1 MHALTPPSTFI
12 VPPGSLPHLRGL
24 WLAGV
29 ALLLCACA
37 ATPGGT
43 SATGNV
49 GATSSTSTTSNTT
62 GWVGVS
68 TVPAADAATGSL
80 AGTPRADT
88 TLPDVKTRNAL
99 FKSSSFAE
107 LPGWGQDDLDT
118 AWDAFQASCLALAKR
133 DAWKPLCARAARL
146 NRNPAELRRFFEQE
160 FALFRILNAD
170 ASRDGDVTGYYEPL
184 INGSL
189 RVEGAF
195 TVPVYATPNDLYTL
209 DWKTIAPAQR
219 RSTVFVVKAGQSLSV
234 VPSRVAGSYALDTT
248 RFELDTRDRN
258 WRVQLVGERALPY
271 RTRAEI
277 EAGGRLDAP
286 VVAWVDDALAL
297 YAMQVQGSGR
307 IRLRDGTVLR
317 VQYAEQNG
325 HPFMPVR
332 LVSSAPERVRTRGIG
347 GGAEEPETFELA
359 EPAPAAAALDA
370 DSAVD
375 GVTTRG
381 LKQPAAKPAAADSSS
396 SNAVVDQLLQGAQR
410 KPAAKVPSKAAAASA
425 ATAAAASATTAAA
438 ASAAAPIK
446 PTVPGSPRR
455 AALGSDPSYV
465 FFRVAADQSPA
476 RGPVG
481 ALGVP
486 LTAGRSIAVDP
497 RVTPLGYPVYMS
509 APTPAGSAL
518 PLQRLVVAQDTGG
531 AIRGAIRADFFW
543 GSGQDAG
550 RQAMRTRQRGQMW
563 LMLPHAEATKLRSS
577 GLITR
582 GVGGA
587 ARVDSE
593 CVVAD
598 DTFCSEPD

>member
-1 MHALTPPSTFI
+1 MTFSALPRLRRA
-12 VPPGSLPHLRGL
+12 VAGALHGLLLASLPF
-24 WLAGV
+24 V
-29 ALLLCACA
+29 LCACA
-37 ATPGGT
+37 STPAG
-43 SATGNV
+43 S
-49 GATSSTSTTSNTT
+49 GAAA
-62 GWVGVS
+62 
-68 TVPAADAATGSL
+68 VPAATVAPGPGVAPATTSAAPARTLDAPTDL
-80 AGTPRADT
+80 APSARADAGLGT
-88 TLPDVKTRNAL
+88 DVKTRHAL
-99 FKSSSFAE
+99 FKASSFSE

-118 AWDAFQASCLALAKR
+118 AWDAFQTSCLALAKR

-146 NRNPAELRRFFEQE
+146 NRNPVELRRFFEQE
-160 FALFRILNAD
+160 FALFRILNVD

-189 RVEGAF
+189 RPEGAF

-209 DWKTIAPAQR
+209 DWKAIPAAQR
-219 RSTVFVVKAGQSLSV
+219 RATVYVVKAGQNLQV
-234 VPSRVAGSYALDTT
+234 VPSRVPGSYALDTT

-258 WRVQLVGERALPY
+258 WRVQLVGDRALPY

-277 EAGGRLDAP
+277 ESSGQIDAP

-325 HPFMPVR
+325 HPFKPVR
-332 LVSSAPERVRTRGIG
+332 LVAKGPERVRTRSIG
-347 GGAEEPETFELA
+347 SGPEEAESFELA
-359 EPAPAAAALDA
+359 DAAPAAAEPQADA
-370 DSAVD
+370 PLE

-381 LKQPAAKPAAADSSS
+381 IRPAAGAPASKPAA
-396 SNAVVDQLLQGAQR
+396 NASASDALVDQLLGGAQR
-410 KPAAKVPSKAAAASA
+410 KHAPRP
-425 ATAAAASATTAAA
+425 ATTAT
-438 ASAAAPIK
+438 APARSS
-446 PTVPGSPRR
+446 VPGAPRS

-465 FFRVAADQSPA
+465 FFRVAPDQSPA

-497 RVTPLGYPVYMS
+497 RVTPLGYPVYMA
-509 APTPAGSAL
+509 APTPAGSSL

-543 GSGQDAG
+543 GSGNDAG

-563 LMLPHAEATKLRSS
+563 LMLPLAEAGKLRSS
-577 GLITR
+577 GLLTR
-582 GVGGA
+582 SIAGA
-587 ARVDSE
+587 ARVDAE
-593 CVVAD
+593 CVIAD
-598 DTFCSEPD
+598 DTFCSEPE

>member
-1 MHALTPPSTFI
+1 MTFAAA
-12 VPPGSLPHLRGL
+12 PRTHRAMGGSPFNWREVS
-24 WLAGV
+24 LASLV
-29 ALLLCACA
+29 ALLCACA
-37 ATPGGT
+37 STPSGTGAAAAAPAAGKGAT
-43 SATGNV
+43 AV
-49 GATSSTSTTSNTT
+49 GATTAPTPARTLDAPTDLAQS
-62 GWVGVS
+62 
-68 TVPAADAATGSL
+68 PRAAAAADT
-80 AGTPRADT
+80 
-88 TLPDVKTRNAL
+88 DVKTRNAL
-99 FKSSSFAE
+99 FKASSFAE
-107 LPGWGQDDLDT
+107 LPGWAQDDLDT
-118 AWDAFQASCLALAKR
+118 AWDAFQTSCLALAKR

-146 NRNPAELRRFFEQE
+146 NRNPADLRRFFEQE
-160 FALFRILNAD
+160 FALFRILNVD

-189 RVEGAF
+189 RPEGAF

-209 DWKTIAPAQR
+209 DWKMIPPAQR
-219 RSTVFVVKAGQSLSV
+219 RATVFVVKVGQSLSV
-234 VPSRVAGSYALDTT
+234 VPGRSPGSYSLDST
-248 RFELDTRDRN
+248 RFDLDTRDRN

-277 EAGGRLDAP
+277 EASGRLDAS

-325 HPFMPVR
+325 HPFRPVR
-332 LVSSAPERVRTRGIG
+332 LVAKGPERVRTRGLG
-347 GGAEEPETFELA
+347 SGPEEAESFELA
-359 EPAPAAAALDA
+359 DAAPGTAAPEADTALE
-370 DSAVD
+370 

-381 LKQPAAKPAAADSSS
+381 IKAPAAKPAA
-396 SNAVVDQLLQGAQR
+396 NASASDALVDQLLGGAQR
-410 KPAAKVPSKAAAASA
+410 RPAPRA
-425 ATAAAASATTAAA
+425 ATATAPASPTTPPVRL
-438 ASAAAPIK
+438 SIPGAP
-446 PTVPGSPRR
+446 RN

-465 FFRVAADQSPA
+465 FFRIAPDQSPT

-497 RVTPLGYPVYMS
+497 RVTPLGYPVYMA
-509 APTPAGSAL
+509 APTPAGSSL

-543 GSGQDAG
+543 GSGSDAG

-563 LMLPHAEATKLRSS
+563 LMLPHVEAAKLRSS
-577 GLITR
+577 GLLTR
-582 GVGGA
+582 GIGGA

-598 DTFCSEPD
+598 DTFCSEPE

>member
-1 MHALTPPSTFI
+1 MTFPAPPRLCRSA
-12 VPPGSLPHLRGL
+12 
-24 WLAGV
+24 AG
-29 ALLLCACA
+29 ALLASLSFVLCACA
-37 ATPGGT
+37 SAPAGTGSPAASAVATQGVTPAT
-43 SATGNV
+43 ASA
-49 GATSSTSTTSNTT
+49 A
-62 GWVGVS
+62 
-68 TVPAADAATGSL
+68 PARTLDSPTDLAALARADAA
-80 AGTPRADT
+80 ADT
-88 TLPDVKTRNAL
+88 DVKTRNAL
-99 FKSSSFAE
+99 FKASSFAE

-118 AWDAFQASCLALAKR
+118 AWDAFQTSCLALAKR
-133 DAWKPLCARAARL
+133 EAWKPLCARAARL

-189 RVEGAF
+189 RPEGAF
-195 TVPVYATPNDLYTL
+195 NVPVYATPNDLYTL
-209 DWKTIAPAQR
+209 DWKAIPAAQR
-219 RSTVFVVKAGQSLSV
+219 RATVYVVKAGQNLNV
-234 VPSRVAGSYALDTT
+234 APGRVPGSFALDTT

-277 EAGGRLDAP
+277 EAGGQLDAP

-325 HPFMPVR
+325 HPFKPVR
-332 LVSSAPERVRTRGIG
+332 LATKGPERVRTRSLGSG
-347 GGAEEPETFELA
+347 PEEAESFELA
-359 EPAPAAAALDA
+359 DAVPEADTALE
-370 DSAVD
+370 

-381 LKQPAAKPAAADSSS
+381 IKAPAAKPAA
-396 SNAVVDQLLQGAQR
+396 NASGSDALVDQLLGGSQR
-410 KPAAKVPSKAAAASA
+410 KPAPR
-425 ATAAAASATTAAA
+425 ATTT
-438 ASAAAPIK
+438 SAPANPAAP
-446 PTVPGSPRR
+446 TARSLVPGAPRS

-465 FFRVAADQSPA
+465 FFRVAPDQSPT

-497 RVTPLGYPVYMS
+497 RITPLGYPVYMA
-509 APTPAGSAL
+509 APTPAGSSL

-543 GSGQDAG
+543 GSGVDAG

-563 LMLPHAEATKLRSS
+563 LMLPHAEASKLRSS
-577 GLITR
+577 GLLTR
-582 GVGGA
+582 GIAGA
-587 ARVDSE
+587 ARVDAE
-593 CVVAD
+593 CVIAD
-598 DTFCSEPD
+598 DSFCSEPE

>member
-1 MHALTPPSTFI
+1 MTFPALPRNRRAEGG
-12 VPPGSLPHLRGL
+12 VLPGLLLNWR
-24 WLAGV
+24 GV
-29 ALLLCACA
+29 ALASLLVLLGACA
-37 ATPGGT
+37 SAPSGTGTAAPAPAAAPGAK
-43 SATGNV
+43 SA
-49 GATSSTSTTSNTT
+49 GATSA
-62 GWVGVS
+62 
-68 TVPAADAATGSL
+68 PAPARTLEAPTDL
-80 AGTPRADT
+80 ALSPRADAT
-88 TLPDVKTRNAL
+88 AGTDVKTRNAL
-99 FKSSSFAE
+99 FKASNFAE
-107 LPGWGQDDLDT
+107 LPGWAQDDLDT
-118 AWDAFQASCLALAKR
+118 AWDAFQTSCLALAKR

-189 RVEGAF
+189 RPEGAF

-209 DWKTIAPAQR
+209 DWKGIPPAQR
-219 RSTVFVVKAGQSLSV
+219 RATVFVVKAGQSLSV
-234 VPSRVAGSYALDTT
+234 ANGRVPGSYALDTT

-277 EAGGRLDAP
+277 ETSGRLDAP

-307 IRLRDGTVLR
+307 IRLRDGSVLR

-325 HPFMPVR
+325 HHFKPVR
-332 LVSSAPERVRTRGIG
+332 LVSSAPERVRTRSL
-347 GGAEEPETFELA
+347 GAGPEEAETFELA
-359 EPAPAAAALDA
+359 DAAPGATASDA
-370 DSAVD
+370 DNALD

-381 LKQPAAKPAAADSSS
+381 LKQPAAKPAGTAAASD
-396 SNAVVDQLLQGAQR
+396 ALVDQLLSGAQR
-410 KPAAKVPSKAAAASA
+410 KPAPKAAAPS
-425 ATAAAASATTAAA
+425 TAAATPTSGATTP
-438 ASAAAPIK
+438 APRSSI
-446 PTVPGSPRR
+446 PGAPRT

-465 FFRVAADQSPA
+465 FFRVAPDQSPT

-543 GSGQDAG
+543 GSGVDAG

-563 LMLPHAEATKLRSS
+563 LMLPHAEAAKLRSS
-577 GLITR
+577 GLLTR
-582 GVGGA
+582 GIGGA

-598 DTFCSEPD
+598 DTFCSEPE

>member
-1 MHALTPPSTFI
+1 MTFAAPPRTHRAMG
-12 VPPGSLPHLRGL
+12 GSPFNWRGVS
-24 WLAGV
+24 LASLV
-29 ALLLCACA
+29 ALLCACA
-37 ATPGGT
+37 STPSGT
-43 SATGNV
+43 GAAAPAPAAV
-49 GATSSTSTTSNTT
+49 QGATAIGATTAPT
-62 GWVGVS
+62 
-68 TVPAADAATGSL
+68 PARTLDAPTDL
-80 AGTPRADT
+80 AQSPRGDAGLGT
-88 TLPDVKTRNAL
+88 DVKTRNAL
-99 FKSSSFAE
+99 FKASSFAE
-107 LPGWGQDDLDT
+107 LPGWAQDDLDT

-189 RVEGAF
+189 RPEGAF

-209 DWKTIAPAQR
+209 DWKAIAPAQR
-219 RSTVFVVKAGQSLSV
+219 RSTVYVVKAGQSLKV
-234 VPSRVAGSYALDTT
+234 APVRVPDSYALDTT

-258 WRVQLVGERALPY
+258 WRVQLVGDRAVPY

-277 EAGGRLDAP
+277 EASGRLDAA

-325 HPFMPVR
+325 HPFRPVR
-332 LVSSAPERVRTRGIG
+332 LVAKGPERVRTRSLGPG
-347 GGAEEPETFELA
+347 PEEAESFELA
-359 EPAPAAAALDA
+359 DAASAAAAPEA
-370 DSAVD
+370 DTALE

-381 LKQPAAKPAAADSSS
+381 IKAPAAKSAANPSASD
-396 SNAVVDQLLQGAQR
+396 ALVDQLLGGAQR
-410 KPAAKVPSKAAAASA
+410 RPAPKA
-425 ATAAAASATTAAA
+425 ATAAAPASPATP
-438 ASAAAPIK
+438 SVRSSIPGAPR
-446 PTVPGSPRR
+446 S

-465 FFRVAADQSPA
+465 FFRIAPDQSPT

-497 RVTPLGYPVYMS
+497 RVTPLGYPVYMA
-509 APTPAGSAL
+509 APTPAGSSL

-543 GSGQDAG
+543 GSGNDAG
-550 RQAMRTRQRGQMW
+550 REAMRTRQRGQMW
-563 LMLPHAEATKLRSS
+563 LMLPHAEASKLRSS

-582 GVGGA
+582 GMAGA
-587 ARVDSE
+587 ARVDAE
-593 CVVAD
+593 CVIAD
-598 DTFCSEPD
+598 DTFCSEPE

>member
-1 MHALTPPSTFI
+1 MTFAVLLRLPRRAHEPALRFAR
-12 VPPGSLPHLRGL
+12 VRGAA
-24 WLAGV
+24 LASF
-29 ALLLCACA
+29 AALLCACA
-37 ATPGGT
+37 GAPPGTTTGALGAASPAPGIQPATPLPAPA
-43 SATGNV
+43 SAL
-49 GATSSTSTTSNTT
+49 
-62 GWVGVS
+62 
-68 TVPAADAATGSL
+68 AAPTDLPGS
-80 AGTPRADT
+80 ARAET
-88 TLPDVKTRNAL
+88 ALPDVKTRNAL
-99 FKSSSFAE
+99 FKASSFAE

-118 AWDAFQASCLALAKR
+118 AWDAFQTSCLALAKR

-160 FALFRILNAD
+160 FALFRILNVD

-184 INGSL
+184 INGSQ
-189 RVEGAF
+189 RPEGAF

-209 DWKTIAPAQR
+209 DWKAIPPAQR
-219 RSTVFVVKAGQSLSV
+219 RATVFVVKAGQSLSV
-234 VPSRVAGSYALDTT
+234 APGRVPGSFALDTT

-277 EAGGRLDAP
+277 ETSGRLDAP
-286 VVAWVDDALAL
+286 VIAWVDDALAL

-325 HPFMPVR
+325 HPFRPVR
-332 LVSSAPERVRTRGIG
+332 LVSSAPERVRTRSL
-347 GGAEEPETFELA
+347 GAGPEEAETFELA
-359 EPAPAAAALDA
+359 DAAPGAAAPEADKALE
-370 DSAVD
+370 

-381 LKQPAAKPAAADSSS
+381 LKQPAAKPAANTSASD
-396 SNAVVDQLLQGAQR
+396 ALVDQLLGGAQR
-410 KPAAKVPSKAAAASA
+410 KPAPKAAPP
-425 ATAAAASATTAAA
+425 TAAAASPSTVARPAR
-438 ASAAAPIK
+438 SSIPGAPR
-446 PTVPGSPRR
+446 T

-465 FFRVAADQSPA
+465 FFRVAPDQSPA

-486 LTAGRSIAVDP
+486 LTAGLSIAVDP
-497 RVTPLGYPVYMS
+497 RITPLGYPVYMS

-543 GSGQDAG
+543 GSGSDAG

-563 LMLPHAEATKLRSS
+563 LMLPHVEAAKLRSS
-577 GLITR
+577 GLLTR
-582 GVGGA
+582 GIGGA

-598 DTFCSEPD
+598 DTFCSEPE

>member
-1 MHALTPPSTFI
+1 MTFPASPRFRSAAAGLSHLRALTL
-12 VPPGSLPHLRGL
+12 VSL
-24 WLAGV
+24 V
-29 ALLLCACA
+29 ALLCACA
-37 ATPGGT
+37 SAPTGSGSAPAPAATVLPASSAATPART
-43 SATGNV
+43 LDAP
-49 GATSSTSTTSNTT
+49 SNLALAPR
-62 GWVGVS
+62 VE
-68 TVPAADAATGSL
+68 AAGI
-80 AGTPRADT
+80 
-88 TLPDVKTRNAL
+88 DVKTRNAL
-99 FKSSSFAE
+99 FKASSFAE

-118 AWDAFQASCLALAKR
+118 AWDAFQTSCLALAKR
-133 DAWKPLCARAARL
+133 EAWKPLCARAARL
-146 NRNPAELRRFFEQE
+146 NRNSAELRRFFEQE

-189 RVEGAF
+189 RAEGAF

-209 DWKTIAPAQR
+209 DWKAIPAAQR
-219 RSTVFVVKAGQSLSV
+219 RATVFVVKAGQILNV
-234 VPSRVAGSYALDTT
+234 VAGRQPGSYALDTT

-277 EAGGRLDAP
+277 ESGGRLDAP
-286 VVAWVDDALAL
+286 VVAYVDDALAL

-325 HPFMPVR
+325 HPFKPVQ
-332 LVSSAPERVRTRGIG
+332 LMAKGPDRVRTRGIAAG
-347 GGAEEPETFELA
+347 PEEADSFALA
-359 EPAPAAAALDA
+359 GDADAAAPAA
-370 DSAVD
+370 DSAVG

-381 LKQPAAKPAAADSSS
+381 LKQPAAKPAASGAASE
-396 SNAVVDQLLQGAQR
+396 ALVDQLLSGAQR
-410 KPAAKVPSKAAAASA
+410 KPAPKAAAPS
-425 ATAAAASATTAAA
+425 TPPAAS
-438 ASAAAPIK
+438 
-446 PTVPGSPRR
+446 PTRSSVPGAPRN

-465 FFRVAADQSPA
+465 FFRVAPDQSPT

-497 RVTPLGYPVYMS
+497 RVTPLGYPVYMA
-509 APTPAGSAL
+509 APTPAGSSL

-543 GSGQDAG
+543 GSGNDAG

-563 LMLPHAEATKLRSS
+563 LMLPHVEAARLRSS
-577 GLITR
+577 GLLTR
-582 GVGGA
+582 GIGGA

-598 DTFCSEPD
+598 DTFCSEPE

>member
-1 MHALTPPSTFI
+1 MTFAVLLRLPRRAHEPALRFAR
-12 VPPGSLPHLRGL
+12 VRGAA
-24 WLAGV
+24 LASF
-29 ALLLCACA
+29 AALLCACA
-37 ATPGGT
+37 GAPPGTTTGALGAASPAPGIQPATPLPAPA
-43 SATGNV
+43 SAL
-49 GATSSTSTTSNTT
+49 
-62 GWVGVS
+62 
-68 TVPAADAATGSL
+68 AAPTDLPGS
-80 AGTPRADT
+80 ARAET
-88 TLPDVKTRNAL
+88 ALPDVKTRNAL
-99 FKSSSFAE
+99 FKASSFAE

-118 AWDAFQASCLALAKR
+118 AWDAFQTSCLALAKR

-160 FALFRILNAD
+160 FALFRILNVD

-184 INGSL
+184 INGSQ
-189 RVEGAF
+189 RPEGAF

-209 DWKTIAPAQR
+209 DWKAIPPAQR
-219 RSTVFVVKAGQSLSV
+219 RATVFVVKAGQSLSV
-234 VPSRVAGSYALDTT
+234 APGRVPGSFALDTT

-277 EAGGRLDAP
+277 ETSGRLDAP
-286 VVAWVDDALAL
+286 VIAWVDDALAL

-325 HPFMPVR
+325 HPFRPVR
-332 LVSSAPERVRTRGIG
+332 LVSSAPERVRTRSL
-347 GGAEEPETFELA
+347 GAGPEEAETFELA
-359 EPAPAAAALDA
+359 DAAPGAAAPEADKALE
-370 DSAVD
+370 

-381 LKQPAAKPAAADSSS
+381 LKQPAAKPAANTSASD
-396 SNAVVDQLLQGAQR
+396 ALVDQLLGGAQR
-410 KPAAKVPSKAAAASA
+410 KPAPKAAPP
-425 ATAAAASATTAAA
+425 TAAAASPSTVARPAR
-438 ASAAAPIK
+438 SSIPGAPR
-446 PTVPGSPRR
+446 T

-465 FFRVAADQSPA
+465 FFRVAPDQSPA

-497 RVTPLGYPVYMS
+497 RITPLGYPVYMS

-543 GSGQDAG
+543 GSGSDAG

-563 LMLPHAEATKLRSS
+563 LMLPHAEAAKLRSS
-577 GLITR
+577 GLLTR
-582 GVGGA
+582 GIGGA

-598 DTFCSEPD
+598 DTFCSEPE

>member
-1 MHALTPPSTFI
+1 MTFPAPPRCRRTAVGAL
-12 VPPGSLPHLRGL
+12 PGLPNRRGL
-24 WLAGV
+24 SLV
-29 ALLLCACA
+29 SLSLVLCACA
-37 ATPGGT
+37 SAPAGNGSAAAPAAAAAPAPTVAPATASGAPART
-43 SATGNV
+43 LAAPTDLAT
-49 GATSSTSTTSNTT
+49 A
-62 GWVGVS
+62 
-68 TVPAADAATGSL
+68 PRADAAL
-80 AGTPRADT
+80 GT
-88 TLPDVKTRNAL
+88 DVKTRNAL
-99 FKSSSFAE
+99 FKASSFAE

-118 AWDAFQASCLALAKR
+118 AWDAFQTSCLALAKR

-189 RVEGAF
+189 RAEGAF

-209 DWKTIAPAQR
+209 DWKAITPAQR
-219 RSTVFVVKAGQSLSV
+219 RATVYVVKAGQNLNV
-234 VPSRVAGSYALDTT
+234 APGRVPGSYALDTT
-248 RFELDTRDRN
+248 RFDLDTRDRN
-258 WRVQLVGERALPY
+258 WRVQLVGDRALPY

-277 EAGGRLDAP
+277 EASGRLDAP
-286 VVAWVDDALAL
+286 IVAWVDDALAL

-325 HPFMPVR
+325 HPFRPVR
-332 LVSSAPERVRTRGIG
+332 LVAKGPERVRTRSL
-347 GGAEEPETFELA
+347 GAGPEEAESFELA
-359 EPAPAAAALDA
+359 EAAPEA
-370 DSAVD
+370 DSATE

-381 LKQPAAKPAAADSSS
+381 IKPAPARPAA
-396 SNAVVDQLLQGAQR
+396 NASASDALVDQLLGGAQR
-410 KPAAKVPSKAAAASA
+410 KPAPKP
-425 ATAAAASATTAAA
+425 ATTAT
-438 ASAAAPIK
+438 APTS
-446 PTVPGSPRR
+446 PTAPPARSSIPGAPRT

-465 FFRVAADQSPA
+465 FFRVAPDQSPT

-497 RVTPLGYPVYMS
+497 RVTPLGYPVYMA
-509 APTPAGSAL
+509 APTPAGSSL

-543 GSGQDAG
+543 GSGNDAG

-577 GLITR
+577 GLLTR
-582 GVGGA
+582 GIAGA
-587 ARVDSE
+587 ARVDAE
-593 CVVAD
+593 CVIAD
-598 DTFCSEPD
+598 DSFCSEPE

>member
-1 MHALTPPSTFI
+1 MTFAVLLRLPRRAHEPALRFAR
-12 VPPGSLPHLRGL
+12 VRGAA
-24 WLAGV
+24 LASF
-29 ALLLCACA
+29 AALLCACA
-37 ATPGGT
+37 GAPPGTTTGALGAASPAPGIQPATPLPAPA
-43 SATGNV
+43 SAL
-49 GATSSTSTTSNTT
+49 
-62 GWVGVS
+62 
-68 TVPAADAATGSL
+68 AAPTDLPGS
-80 AGTPRADT
+80 ARAET
-88 TLPDVKTRNAL
+88 ALPDVKTRNAL
-99 FKSSSFAE
+99 FKASSFAE

-118 AWDAFQASCLALAKR
+118 AWDAFQTSCLALAKR

-160 FALFRILNAD
+160 FALFRILNVD

-184 INGSL
+184 INGSQ
-189 RVEGAF
+189 RPEGAF

-209 DWKTIAPAQR
+209 DWKAIPPAQR
-219 RSTVFVVKAGQSLSV
+219 RATVFVVKAGQSLSV
-234 VPSRVAGSYALDTT
+234 APGRVPGSFALDTT

-277 EAGGRLDAP
+277 ETSGRLDAP
-286 VVAWVDDALAL
+286 VIAWVDDALAL

-325 HPFMPVR
+325 HPFRPVR
-332 LVSSAPERVRTRGIG
+332 LVSSAPERVRTRSL
-347 GGAEEPETFELA
+347 GAGPEEAETFELA
-359 EPAPAAAALDA
+359 DAAPGAAAPEADKALE
-370 DSAVD
+370 

-381 LKQPAAKPAAADSSS
+381 LKQPAAKPAANTSASD
-396 SNAVVDQLLQGAQR
+396 ALVDQLLGGAQR
-410 KPAAKVPSKAAAASA
+410 KPAPKAAPP
-425 ATAAAASATTAAA
+425 TAAAASPSTVARPAR
-438 ASAAAPIK
+438 SSIPGAPR
-446 PTVPGSPRR
+446 T

-465 FFRVAADQSPA
+465 FFRVAPDQSPA

-497 RVTPLGYPVYMS
+497 RITPLGYPVYMS

-543 GSGQDAG
+543 GSGSDAG

-563 LMLPHAEATKLRSS
+563 LMLPHVEAAKLRSS
-577 GLITR
+577 GLLTR
-582 GVGGA
+582 GIGGA

-598 DTFCSEPD
+598 DTFCSEPE

>member
-1 MHALTPPSTFI
+1 MTFPVSPR
-12 VPPGSLPHLRGL
+12 VPRPLRL
-24 WLAGV
+24 QVVLSFA
-29 ALLLCACA
+29 ALLCACA
-37 ATPGGT
+37 GAPPGTAGVQPGGSTAIASATPASALAAPADLPGQARTDT
-43 SATGNV
+43 S
-49 GATSSTSTTSNTT
+49 
-62 GWVGVS
+62 
-68 TVPAADAATGSL
+68 
-80 AGTPRADT
+80 
-88 TLPDVKTRNAL
+88 LPDVKTRNAL
-99 FKSSSFAE
+99 FKASSFAE

-118 AWDAFQASCLALAKR
+118 AWDAFQTSCLALAKR
-133 DAWKPLCARAARL
+133 EAWKPLCARAARL

-189 RVEGAF
+189 RPEGAF

-209 DWKTIAPAQR
+209 DWKLIPPAQR
-219 RSTVFVVKAGQSLSV
+219 RATVFVVKSGQNLGV
-234 VPSRVAGSYALDTT
+234 VPGRVAGSYALDTT

-277 EAGGRLDAP
+277 EGAGRLDAP
-286 VVAWVDDALAL
+286 VVAYVDDALAL

-325 HPFMPVR
+325 HPFKPVR
-332 LVSSAPERVRTRGIG
+332 LASSTPERVRTRSL
-347 GGAEEPETFELA
+347 GAGPEEAETFELA
-359 EPAPAAAALDA
+359 DAAPQADTALE
-370 DSAVD
+370 

-381 LKQPAAKPAAADSSS
+381 LKQPAVKPAANASATD
-396 SNAVVDQLLQGAQR
+396 AVVDQLLGGAQR
-410 KPAAKVPSKAAAASA
+410 KPVPKAAAPAST
-425 ATAAAASATTAAA
+425 ATP
-438 ASAAAPIK
+438 APRSS
-446 PTVPGSPRR
+446 VPGAPRT

-465 FFRVAADQSPA
+465 FFRVAPDQSPA

-497 RVTPLGYPVYMS
+497 RITPLGYPVYMS
-509 APTPAGSAL
+509 APTPPGSSL

-543 GSGQDAG
+543 GSGNDAG

-563 LMLPHAEATKLRSS
+563 LMLPHVEAAKLRSS

-582 GVGGA
+582 GIGGA

-593 CVVAD
+593 CVIAD
-598 DTFCSEPD
+598 DRFCSEPE

>member
-1 MHALTPPSTFI
+1 MTFPVLFHADR
-12 VPPGSLPHLRGL
+12 LRVAL
-24 WLAGV
+24 LASF

-37 ATPGGT
+37 GAP
-43 SATGNV
+43 SATATAGS
-49 GATSSTSTTSNTT
+49 GAAS
-62 GWVGVS
+62 
-68 TVPAADAATGSL
+68 PPP
-80 AGTPRADT
+80 GTPPASSLPTPASALSAPADLPSAARTET

-99 FKSSSFAE
+99 FKASSFAE

-118 AWDAFQASCLALAKR
+118 AWDAFQTSCLALAKR

-146 NRNPAELRRFFEQE
+146 SRNPAELRRFFEQE

-189 RVEGAF
+189 RPEGAF

-209 DWKTIAPAQR
+209 DWKLIAPAQR
-219 RSTVFVVKAGQSLSV
+219 RATVFVVKTGQNLGV
-234 VPSRVAGSYALDTT
+234 APGRVPGSYALDTT

-258 WRVQLVGERALPY
+258 WRVQLVGDRAVPY

-277 EAGGRLDAP
+277 ESGGRLDAP

-307 IRLRDGTVLR
+307 IRLRDGSVLR

-325 HPFMPVR
+325 HPFKPVR
-332 LVSSAPERVRTRGIG
+332 LVAKGPERVRTRGIG
-347 GGAEEPETFELA
+347 SGPEEAETFELEDA
-359 EPAPAAAALDA
+359 ALNAAAPETDT
-370 DSAVD
+370 AVE

-381 LKQPAAKPAAADSSS
+381 LKQAQAPAKPAA
-396 SNAVVDQLLQGAQR
+396 NAAASDALVDELLSGAQR
-410 KPAAKVPSKAAAASA
+410 KPPPRAAAPS
-425 ATAAAASATTAAA
+425 TAAAAPTSPSAP
-438 ASAAAPIK
+438 APRSSI
-446 PTVPGSPRR
+446 PGAPRT

-465 FFRVAADQSPA
+465 FFRVAPDQSPV

-497 RVTPLGYPVYMS
+497 RITPLGYPVYMS
-509 APTPAGSAL
+509 APTPAGSTL

-543 GSGQDAG
+543 GSGIDAG

-563 LMLPHAEATKLRSS
+563 LMLPHVEAAKLRSS

-582 GVGGA
+582 GIGGA
-587 ARVDSE
+587 ARVDAE

-598 DTFCSEPD
+598 ETFCSEPE

>member
-1 MHALTPPSTFI
+1 MTFPVSPRVSRPI
-12 VPPGSLPHLRGL
+12 RLQVVLSF
-24 WLAGV
+24 A
-29 ALLLCACA
+29 ALLCACA
-37 ATPGGT
+37 GAPPGTAGVQPG
-43 SATGNV
+43 SA
-49 GATSSTSTTSNTT
+49 
-62 GWVGVS
+62 
-68 TVPAADAATGSL
+68 AATASPTPASAL
-80 AGTPRADT
+80 AAPADLPGQART
-88 TLPDVKTRNAL
+88 DTALPDVKTRNAL
-99 FKSSSFAE
+99 FKASSFAE

-118 AWDAFQASCLALAKR
+118 AWDAFQTSCQALAKR
-133 DAWKPLCARAARL
+133 EAWKPLCARAARL

-189 RVEGAF
+189 RAEGAF

-209 DWKTIAPAQR
+209 DWKLIPPAQR
-219 RSTVFVVKAGQSLSV
+219 RATVFVVKAGQNLNV
-234 VPSRVAGSYALDTT
+234 VPARVPGSYALDTT

-271 RTRAEI
+271 RTRTEI

-325 HPFMPVR
+325 HPFKPVR
-332 LVSSAPERVRTRGIG
+332 LASSAPERVRTRSL
-347 GGAEEPETFELA
+347 GAGPEEAETFELA
-359 EPAPAAAALDA
+359 DAAPAAAAAEA
-370 DSAVD
+370 DTALA

-381 LKQPAAKPAAADSSS
+381 LKQPSAKPAANGSASD
-396 SNAVVDQLLQGAQR
+396 AVVDQLLGGAQR
-410 KPAAKVPSKAAAASA
+410 KPAPKAAAPAGT
-425 ATAAAASATTAAA
+425 ATP
-438 ASAAAPIK
+438 APRSSIA
-446 PTVPGSPRR
+446 GAPRT

-465 FFRVAADQSPA
+465 FFRVAPDQSPA
-476 RGPVG
+476 RGPIG

-543 GSGQDAG
+543 GSGVDAG

-563 LMLPHAEATKLRSS
+563 LMLPHVEAAKLRSS
-577 GLITR
+577 GLLTR
-582 GVGGA
+582 GIGGA
-587 ARVDSE
+587 ARVDAE

-598 DTFCSEPD
+598 DRFCSEPE

>member
-1 MHALTPPSTFI
+1 MTFP
-12 VPPGSLPHLRGL
+12 VSPRFPHLA
-24 WLAGV
+24 LAPQRRPLRLRAA
-29 ALLLCACA
+29 ALASFAALLCACA
-37 ATPGGT
+37 GTPPGT
-43 SATGNV
+43 VTGSPSAASPQP
-49 GATSSTSTTSNTT
+49 ATSSATSSAT
-62 GWVGVS
+62 
-68 TVPAADAATGSL
+68 PARALDAPAELPGQARTE
-80 AGTPRADT
+80 T

-99 FKSSSFAE
+99 FKASSFTE

-118 AWDAFQASCLALAKR
+118 AWDAFQTSCLALAKR

-189 RVEGAF
+189 RSEGAF

-209 DWKTIAPAQR
+209 DWKLIPPAQR
-219 RSTVFVVKAGQSLSV
+219 RATVFVVKSGQSLNV
-234 VPSRVAGSYALDTT
+234 APGRVPGSYALDTT

-258 WRVQLVGERALPY
+258 WRVQLSGERALPY
-271 RTRAEI
+271 RTRSEI

-307 IRLRDGTVLR
+307 IRLRDGSVLR
-317 VQYAEQNG
+317 LQYAEQNG
-325 HPFMPVR
+325 HPFKPVR
-332 LVSSAPERVRTRGIG
+332 LASRTPERVRTRSL
-347 GGAEEPETFELA
+347 GAGPEEAETFELA
-359 EPAPAAAALDA
+359 DAAPAAATPEADTALE
-370 DSAVD
+370 

-381 LKQPAAKPAAADSSS
+381 LKQPAAKPAANRSASE
-396 SNAVVDQLLQGAQR
+396 ALVDQLLSGAQR
-410 KPAAKVPSKAAAASA
+410 KPAPRAAAPSVAAAAPA
-425 ATAAAASATTAAA
+425 GTV
-438 ASAAAPIK
+438 APPPQRSSI
-446 PTVPGSPRR
+446 PGAPRA

-465 FFRVAADQSPA
+465 FFRVAPDQSPT

-497 RVTPLGYPVYMS
+497 RITPLGYPVYMS
-509 APTPAGSAL
+509 APTPPGSSL

-543 GSGQDAG
+543 GSGNDAG

-563 LMLPHAEATKLRSS
+563 LMLPHVEAAKLRSS
-577 GLITR
+577 GLLTR
-582 GVGGA
+582 GIGGA

-598 DTFCSEPD
+598 DTFCSEPE

>member
-1 MHALTPPSTFI
+1 MTFAVLLRLPRRAHEPALRFAR
-12 VPPGSLPHLRGL
+12 VRGAA
-24 WLAGV
+24 LASF
-29 ALLLCACA
+29 AALLCACA
-37 ATPGGT
+37 GAPPGTTTGALGAASPAAGIQPATPLPAPA
-43 SATGNV
+43 SAL
-49 GATSSTSTTSNTT
+49 
-62 GWVGVS
+62 
-68 TVPAADAATGSL
+68 AAPTDLPGS
-80 AGTPRADT
+80 ARAET
-88 TLPDVKTRNAL
+88 ALPDVKTRNAL
-99 FKSSSFAE
+99 FKASSFAE

-118 AWDAFQASCLALAKR
+118 AWDAFQTSCLALAKR

-146 NRNPAELRRFFEQE
+146 NRNPAELRRFFEKE
-160 FALFRILNAD
+160 FALFRILNVD

-184 INGSL
+184 INGSQ
-189 RVEGAF
+189 RPEGAF

-209 DWKTIAPAQR
+209 DWKAIPPAQR
-219 RSTVFVVKAGQSLSV
+219 RATVFVVKAGQSLSV
-234 VPSRVAGSYALDTT
+234 APGRVPGSFALDTT

-277 EAGGRLDAP
+277 ETSGRLDAP
-286 VVAWVDDALAL
+286 VIAWVDDALAL

-325 HPFMPVR
+325 HPFRPVR
-332 LVSSAPERVRTRGIG
+332 LVSSAPERVRTRSL
-347 GGAEEPETFELA
+347 GAGPEEAETFELA
-359 EPAPAAAALDA
+359 DAAPGAAAPEADKALE
-370 DSAVD
+370 

-381 LKQPAAKPAAADSSS
+381 LKQPAAKPAANTSASD
-396 SNAVVDQLLQGAQR
+396 ALVDQLLGGAQR
-410 KPAAKVPSKAAAASA
+410 KPAPKAAPP
-425 ATAAAASATTAAA
+425 TAAAASPSTVARPAR
-438 ASAAAPIK
+438 SSIPGAPR
-446 PTVPGSPRR
+446 T

-465 FFRVAADQSPA
+465 FFRVAPDQSPA

-497 RVTPLGYPVYMS
+497 RITPLGYPVYMS

-543 GSGQDAG
+543 GSGSDAG

-563 LMLPHAEATKLRSS
+563 LMLPHVEAAKLRSS
-577 GLITR
+577 GLLTR
-582 GVGGA
+582 GIGGA

-598 DTFCSEPD
+598 DTFCSEPE

>member
-1 MHALTPPSTFI
+1 MTFPAPPRT
-12 VPPGSLPHLRGL
+12 RRTA
-24 WLAGV
+24 AG
-29 ALLLCACA
+29 ALLASLSLVLCACA
-37 ATPGGT
+37 
-43 SATGNV
+43 SAPAGSGSAAAPAAVAAPAPTV
-49 GATSSTSTTSNTT
+49 
-62 GWVGVS
+62 
-68 TVPAADAATGSL
+68 VPATASGAPARTLAAPTDLAAAPGADAGL
-80 AGTPRADT
+80 GT
-88 TLPDVKTRNAL
+88 DVKTRNAL
-99 FKSSSFAE
+99 FKASSFAE

-118 AWDAFQASCLALAKR
+118 AWDAFQTSCLALVKR
-133 DAWKPLCARAARL
+133 EAWKPLCARAARL
-146 NRNPAELRRFFEQE
+146 NRSPAELRRFFEQE

-189 RVEGAF
+189 RPEGAF

-209 DWKTIAPAQR
+209 DWKLIAPAQR
-219 RSTVFVVKAGQSLSV
+219 RATVYVVKAGQSLNV
-234 VPSRVAGSYALDTT
+234 APGRVPGSYALDTT

-258 WRVQLVGERALPY
+258 WRVQLVGDRALPY

-277 EAGGRLDAP
+277 EASGQLDAP

-325 HPFMPVR
+325 HPFRPVR
-332 LVSSAPERVRTRGIG
+332 LVAKGPERVRTRSL
-347 GGAEEPETFELA
+347 GAGPEEAESFELA
-359 EPAPAAAALDA
+359 DAGPAAAAPEA
-370 DSAVD
+370 DSATE

-381 LKQPAAKPAAADSSS
+381 IKPAPAKPAA
-396 SNAVVDQLLQGAQR
+396 NASASDALVDQLLGGAQR
-410 KPAAKVPSKAAAASA
+410 KPAPKP
-425 ATAAAASATTAAA
+425 ATTAAA
-438 ASAAAPIK
+438 PANPAAPPARSSI
-446 PTVPGSPRR
+446 PGAPRT

-465 FFRVAADQSPA
+465 FFRVAPDQSPT

-497 RVTPLGYPVYMS
+497 RVTPLGYPVYMA
-509 APTPAGSAL
+509 APTPAGSSL

-543 GSGQDAG
+543 GSGNDAG

-563 LMLPHAEATKLRSS
+563 LMLPHAEASKLRSS
-577 GLITR
+577 GLLTR
-582 GVGGA
+582 GIAGA
-587 ARVDSE
+587 ARVDAE
-593 CVVAD
+593 CVIAD
-598 DTFCSEPD
+598 DTFCSEPE

>member
-1 MHALTPPSTFI
+1 MNVLTYPTLLPAPLAS
-12 VPPGSLPHLRGL
+12 SLRLRSVV
-24 WLAGV
+24 LASVV
-29 ALLLCACA
+29 AMLCACA
-37 ATPGGT
+37 AAPSGTGTAGTGTAGT
-43 SATGNV
+43 S
-49 GATSSTSTTSNTT
+49 

-68 TVPAADAATGSL
+68 TAPGADAASNNP
-80 AGTPRADT
+80 AGAARVDT

-118 AWDAFQASCLALAKR
+118 AWDAFQTSCLALAKR

-189 RVEGAF
+189 RAEGAF

-209 DWKTIAPAQR
+209 DWKTIPAAQR
-219 RSTVFVVKAGQSLSV
+219 RATVFVVKAGQSLSV

-248 RFELDTRDRN
+248 RFELDTRDRS
-258 WRVQLVGERALPY
+258 WRVQLAGERALPY

-325 HPFMPVR
+325 HPFRPVR
-332 LVSSAPERVRTRGIG
+332 LVSAAPERVRTRGIG
-347 GGAEEPETFELA
+347 GGAEEAESFELA
-359 EPAPAAAALDA
+359 EASSGAAALNA
-370 DSAVD
+370 DSSLD

-381 LKQPAAKPAAADSSS
+381 LKQPAAKPAAADAASD
-396 SNAVVDQLLQGAQR
+396 AVVDQLLQGAQR
-410 KPAAKVPSKAAAASA
+410 KPAPKAAAPSAA
-425 ATAAAASATTAAA
+425 ATAPAKS
-438 ASAAAPIK
+438 SI
-446 PTVPGSPRR
+446 PGSPRR

-465 FFRVAADQSPA
+465 FFRVAADQSQA

-486 LTAGRSIAVDP
+486 LTAERSIAVDP

-543 GSGQDAG
+543 GSGHDAG

-563 LMLPHAEATKLRSS
+563 LMLPHAEASKLRSS

-582 GVGGA
+582 GIGGA

-593 CVVAD
+593 CVIAD
-598 DTFCSEPD
+598 ESFCSEPE

>member
-1 MHALTPPSTFI
+1 MTSPASPR
-12 VPPGSLPHLRGL
+12 LRCTA
-24 WLAGV
+24 AG
-29 ALLLCACA
+29 ALLASLSLVLCACA
-37 ATPGGT
+37 GT
-43 SATGNV
+43 GSAAAPAAVAAPAPTV
-49 GATSSTSTTSNTT
+49 
-62 GWVGVS
+62 
-68 TVPAADAATGSL
+68 VPATASGAPARTLAAPTDL
-80 AGTPRADT
+80 AAAPRADAGLGT
-88 TLPDVKTRNAL
+88 DVRTRNAL
-99 FKSSSFAE
+99 FKASSFAE

-118 AWDAFQASCLALAKR
+118 AWDAFQTSCLALAKR

-146 NRNPAELRRFFEQE
+146 NRSPAELRRFFEQE

-189 RVEGAF
+189 RPEGAF

-209 DWKTIAPAQR
+209 DWKAIAPAQR
-219 RSTVFVVKAGQSLSV
+219 RATVYVVKAGQNLNV
-234 VPSRVAGSYALDTT
+234 AAGRVPGSYALDTT

-258 WRVQLVGERALPY
+258 WRVQLVGDRAMPY

-277 EAGGRLDAP
+277 EGSGRLDAP

-325 HPFMPVR
+325 HPFRPVR
-332 LVSSAPERVRTRGIG
+332 LVAKGPERVRTRSIG
-347 GGAEEPETFELA
+347 AGPEEAESFELA
-359 EPAPAAAALDA
+359 DAPADAAQAAVPPEA
-370 DSAVD
+370 DTTLE

-381 LKQPAAKPAAADSSS
+381 IKTAPAKPAA
-396 SNAVVDQLLQGAQR
+396 NASASDALVDQLLGSAQR
-410 KPAAKVPSKAAAASA
+410 KPAPKPA
-425 ATAAAASATTAAA
+425 ATATAPASP
-438 ASAAAPIK
+438 APPPARSSI
-446 PTVPGSPRR
+446 PGAPRM

-465 FFRVAADQSPA
+465 FFRVAPDQSPT

-497 RVTPLGYPVYMS
+497 RVTPLGYPVYMA
-509 APTPAGSAL
+509 APTPAGSTL

-543 GSGQDAG
+543 GSGNDAG

-563 LMLPHAEATKLRSS
+563 LMLSHAEATKLRSS
-577 GLITR
+577 GLLTR
-582 GVGGA
+582 GIAGA
-587 ARVDSE
+587 ARVDAE
-593 CVVAD
+593 CVIAD
-598 DTFCSEPD
+598 DTFCSEPE

>member
-1 MHALTPPSTFI
+1 MTFAA
-12 VPPGSLPHLRGL
+12 SLRAPRSSRCAHEPELRLVRLRGAA
-24 WLAGV
+24 LASF
-29 ALLLCACA
+29 AALLCACA
-37 ATPGGT
+37 NAPTGTATGAAGAASPQPATPLPAPASTLAAPTDLPG
-43 SATGNV
+43 SA
-49 GATSSTSTTSNTT
+49 
-62 GWVGVS
+62 
-68 TVPAADAATGSL
+68 
-80 AGTPRADT
+80 RAET
-88 TLPDVKTRNAL
+88 ALPDVKTRNAL
-99 FKSSSFAE
+99 FKASSFAE

-118 AWDAFQASCLALAKR
+118 AWDAFQTSCLALAKR

-160 FALFRILNAD
+160 FALFRILNVD

-184 INGSL
+184 INGSQ
-189 RVEGAF
+189 RPEGAF

-209 DWKTIAPAQR
+209 DWKAIPPAQR
-219 RSTVFVVKAGQSLSV
+219 RATVFVVKAGQSLSV
-234 VPSRVAGSYALDTT
+234 APGRVPGSFALDTT

-277 EAGGRLDAP
+277 ETSGRLDAP
-286 VVAWVDDALAL
+286 VIAWVDDALAL

-325 HPFMPVR
+325 HPFRPVR
-332 LVSSAPERVRTRGIG
+332 LVSSAPERVRTRSL
-347 GGAEEPETFELA
+347 GAGPEEAETFELA
-359 EPAPAAAALDA
+359 DAAPGAAAPEADKALE
-370 DSAVD
+370 

-381 LKQPAAKPAAADSSS
+381 LKQPAAKPAANTSASD
-396 SNAVVDQLLQGAQR
+396 ALVDQLLGGAQR
-410 KPAAKVPSKAAAASA
+410 KPAPKAAPP
-425 ATAAAASATTAAA
+425 TAAAASPSTVARPAR
-438 ASAAAPIK
+438 SSIPGAPR
-446 PTVPGSPRR
+446 T

-465 FFRVAADQSPA
+465 FFRVAPDQSPA

-497 RVTPLGYPVYMS
+497 RITPLGYPVYMA
-509 APTPAGSAL
+509 APTPPGSTL

-543 GSGQDAG
+543 GSGSDAG

-563 LMLPHAEATKLRSS
+563 LMLPHVEAAKLRSS
-577 GLITR
+577 GLLTR
-582 GVGGA
+582 GIGGA

-598 DTFCSEPD
+598 DTFCSEPE

>member
-1 MHALTPPSTFI
+1 MTFAVLLRLPRRAHEPALRFAR
-12 VPPGSLPHLRGL
+12 VRGAA
-24 WLAGV
+24 LASF
-29 ALLLCACA
+29 AALLCACA
-37 ATPGGT
+37 GAPPGTTTGALGAASPAPGIQPATPLPAPA
-43 SATGNV
+43 SAL
-49 GATSSTSTTSNTT
+49 
-62 GWVGVS
+62 
-68 TVPAADAATGSL
+68 AAPTDLPGS
-80 AGTPRADT
+80 ARAET
-88 TLPDVKTRNAL
+88 ALPDVKTRNAL
-99 FKSSSFAE
+99 FKASSFAE

-118 AWDAFQASCLALAKR
+118 AWDAFQTSCLALAKR

-160 FALFRILNAD
+160 FALFRILNVD

-184 INGSL
+184 INGSQ
-189 RVEGAF
+189 RPEGAF

-209 DWKTIAPAQR
+209 DWKAIPPAQR
-219 RSTVFVVKAGQSLSV
+219 RATVFVVKAGQSLSV
-234 VPSRVAGSYALDTT
+234 APGRVPGSFALDTT

-277 EAGGRLDAP
+277 ETSGRLDAP
-286 VVAWVDDALAL
+286 VIAWVDDALAL

-325 HPFMPVR
+325 HPFRPVR
-332 LVSSAPERVRTRGIG
+332 LVSSAPERVRTRSL
-347 GGAEEPETFELA
+347 GAGPEEAETFELA
-359 EPAPAAAALDA
+359 DAAPGAAAPEADKALE
-370 DSAVD
+370 

-381 LKQPAAKPAAADSSS
+381 LKQPAAKPAANTLASD
-396 SNAVVDQLLQGAQR
+396 ALVDQLLGGAQR
-410 KPAAKVPSKAAAASA
+410 KPAPKAAPP
-425 ATAAAASATTAAA
+425 TAAAASPSTVARPAR
-438 ASAAAPIK
+438 SSIPGAPR
-446 PTVPGSPRR
+446 T

-465 FFRVAADQSPA
+465 FFRVAPDQSPA

-497 RVTPLGYPVYMS
+497 RITPLGYPVYMS

-543 GSGQDAG
+543 GSGSDAG

-563 LMLPHAEATKLRSS
+563 LMLPHVEAAKLRSS
-577 GLITR
+577 GLLTR
-582 GVGGA
+582 GIGGA

-598 DTFCSEPD
+598 DTFCSEPE

>member
-1 MHALTPPSTFI
+1 MTFPAPPLVRRI
-12 VPPGSLPHLRGL
+12 GAVVQPGLPKWRGL
-24 WLAGV
+24 SLASLSLV
-29 ALLLCACA
+29 LCACA
-37 ATPGGT
+37 SAPAGT
-43 SATGNV
+43 GSAAAPAV
-49 GATSSTSTTSNTT
+49 AAAPAPI
-62 GWVGVS
+62 V
-68 TVPAADAATGSL
+68 VPATASGAPARTLAAPTELAAAPRADAAL
-80 AGTPRADT
+80 GT
-88 TLPDVKTRNAL
+88 DVKTRNAL
-99 FKSSSFAE
+99 FKASSFSE

-118 AWDAFQASCLALAKR
+118 AWDAFQTSCLALARR

-146 NRNPAELRRFFEQE
+146 NRDPAELRRFFEQE

-189 RVEGAF
+189 RPEGAF

-209 DWKTIAPAQR
+209 DWKLVPPAQR
-219 RSTVFVVKAGQSLSV
+219 RTTVYVVKAGQNLKV
-234 VPSRVAGSYALDTT
+234 APGRVPGSFALDTT
-248 RFELDTRDRN
+248 RFDLDTRDRN
-258 WRVQLVGERALPY
+258 WRVQLVGDRALPY

-277 EAGGRLDAP
+277 EASGRLDAP

-325 HPFMPVR
+325 HPFRPVR
-332 LVSSAPERVRTRGIG
+332 LVAKGPERVRTRSL
-347 GGAEEPETFELA
+347 GAGPEEAESFELA
-359 EPAPAAAALDA
+359 DAASAAAAPEA
-370 DSAVD
+370 DTALE

-381 LKQPAAKPAAADSSS
+381 IKAPAAKPAANTSASD
-396 SNAVVDQLLQGAQR
+396 ALVDQLLGGAQR
-410 KPAAKVPSKAAAASA
+410 KPAPKA
-425 ATAAAASATTAAA
+425 ATATAPASPTAPPAR
-438 ASAAAPIK
+438 SSIPGAPR
-446 PTVPGSPRR
+446 T

-465 FFRVAADQSPA
+465 FFRVAPDQSPT

-497 RVTPLGYPVYMS
+497 RVTPLGYPVYMA
-509 APTPAGSAL
+509 APTPAGASL

-543 GSGQDAG
+543 GSGNDAG

-577 GLITR
+577 GLLTR
-582 GVGGA
+582 GIGGA
-587 ARVDSE
+587 ARVDAE

-598 DTFCSEPD
+598 DTFCSEPE

>member
-1 MHALTPPSTFI
+1 MTLPVSPRF
-12 VPPGSLPHLRGL
+12 PHLARASRRRPL
-24 WLAGV
+24 RLRAAALASFA
-29 ALLLCACA
+29 ALLGACA
-37 ATPGGT
+37 GTPVGT
-43 SATGNV
+43 ATGSPSAASPQP
-49 GATSSTSTTSNTT
+49 ATSSAT
-62 GWVGVS
+62 
-68 TVPAADAATGSL
+68 PARALDAPAELPGP
-80 AGTPRADT
+80 ARAET

-99 FKSSSFAE
+99 FKASSFTE

-118 AWDAFQASCLALAKR
+118 AWDAFQTSCLALAKR
-133 DAWKPLCARAARL
+133 EAWKPLCARAARL
-146 NRNPAELRRFFEQE
+146 NRNPVELRRFFEQE

-189 RVEGAF
+189 RSEGAF

-209 DWKTIAPAQR
+209 DWKLIAPAQR
-219 RSTVFVVKAGQSLSV
+219 RAMVFVVKAGQSLNV
-234 VPSRVAGSYALDTT
+234 APGRVPGSYALDTT

-277 EAGGRLDAP
+277 EGGGRLDAP
-286 VVAWVDDALAL
+286 VVAWVDDALAM

-307 IRLRDGTVLR
+307 IRLRDGSVLR

-325 HPFMPVR
+325 HPFRPVR
-332 LVSSAPERVRTRGIG
+332 LVAKGPERVRTRSLGSG
-347 GGAEEPETFELA
+347 PEEAESFELA
-359 EPAPAAAALDA
+359 EAAAGAAAPETDAALE
-370 DSAVD
+370 

-381 LKQPAAKPAAADSSS
+381 LKQPAAKPAANAASSD
-396 SNAVVDQLLQGAQR
+396 ALVDQLLAGAQR
-410 KPAAKVPSKAAAASA
+410 KPAPKA
-425 ATAAAASATTAAA
+425 ATAPAPASPAVPLAR
-438 ASAAAPIK
+438 SSIPGAPR
-446 PTVPGSPRR
+446 T

-465 FFRVAADQSPA
+465 FFRVAPDQSPT

-509 APTPAGSAL
+509 APTPPGSSL

-543 GSGQDAG
+543 GSGNDAG

-563 LMLPHAEATKLRSS
+563 LMLPHVEAAKLRSS
-577 GLITR
+577 GLLTR
-582 GVGGA
+582 GIGGA
-587 ARVDSE
+587 ARVDAE

-598 DTFCSEPD
+598 DTFCSEPE

>member
-1 MHALTPPSTFI
+1 MT
-12 VPPGSLPHLRGL
+12 LPVLLDAARLRAAV
-24 WLAGV
+24 LASFV
-29 ALLLCACA
+29 LLLCGCAGAPPGA
-37 ATPGGT
+37 ATLASVAANPPPAT
-43 SATGNV
+43 LPASASPT
-49 GATSSTSTTSNTT
+49 
-62 GWVGVS
+62 
-68 TVPAADAATGSL
+68 PASALAAPADLPSAARTET
-80 AGTPRADT
+80 A
-88 TLPDVKTRNAL
+88 LPDVKTRNAL
-99 FKSSSFAE
+99 FKASSFAE

-118 AWDAFQASCLALAKR
+118 AWDAFQTSCLALARR

-146 NRNPAELRRFFEQE
+146 NRNPAEMRRFFEQE

-189 RVEGAF
+189 RPEGAF

-209 DWKTIAPAQR
+209 DWKLIAPAQR
-219 RSTVFVVKAGQSLSV
+219 RATVYVVKAGQNLSV
-234 VPSRVAGSYALDTT
+234 APGRVPGSYALDTT

-258 WRVQLVGERALPY
+258 WRVQLVGDRAVPY

-307 IRLRDGTVLR
+307 IRLRDGSVLR

-325 HPFMPVR
+325 HPFKPVR
-332 LVSSAPERVRTRGIG
+332 LVAKGPERVRTRGIG
-347 GGAEEPETFELA
+347 SGPDEAETFELA
-359 EPAPAAAALDA
+359 DAAPNAAAAESDTALE
-370 DSAVD
+370 
-375 GVTTRG
+375 GVTTRS
-381 LKQPAAKPAAADSSS
+381 LKQAPAKPAANPSASD
-396 SNAVVDQLLQGAQR
+396 ALVDQLLSGAQR
-410 KPAAKVPSKAAAASA
+410 KPPPKATAPSAAAAASPA
-425 ATAAAASATTAAA
+425 VPPARS
-438 ASAAAPIK
+438 SIPGAPR
-446 PTVPGSPRR
+446 T

-465 FFRVAADQSPA
+465 FFRVAPDQSPV

-497 RVTPLGYPVYMS
+497 RITPLGYPVYMS

-543 GSGQDAG
+543 GSGVDAG

-563 LMLPHAEATKLRSS
+563 LMLPHVEAAKLRSS

-582 GVGGA
+582 GIGGA
-587 ARVDSE
+587 ARVDAE

-598 DTFCSEPD
+598 DTFCSEPE

>member
-1 MHALTPPSTFI
+1 MTFAVLLRLPRRAHEPALRLAR
-12 VPPGSLPHLRGL
+12 VRGAA
-24 WLAGV
+24 LASF
-29 ALLLCACA
+29 AALLCACA
-37 ATPGGT
+37 GAPPGTTTGALGAASPAPGIQPATPLPAPA
-43 SATGNV
+43 SAL
-49 GATSSTSTTSNTT
+49 
-62 GWVGVS
+62 
-68 TVPAADAATGSL
+68 AAPTDLPGS
-80 AGTPRADT
+80 ARAET
-88 TLPDVKTRNAL
+88 ALPDVKTRNAL
-99 FKSSSFAE
+99 FKASSFAE

-118 AWDAFQASCLALAKR
+118 AWDAFQTSCLALAKR

-160 FALFRILNAD
+160 FALFRILNVD

-184 INGSL
+184 INGSQ
-189 RVEGAF
+189 RPEGAF

-209 DWKTIAPAQR
+209 DWKAIPPAQR
-219 RSTVFVVKAGQSLSV
+219 RATVFVVKAGQSLSV
-234 VPSRVAGSYALDTT
+234 APGRVPGSFALDTT

-277 EAGGRLDAP
+277 ETSGRLDAP
-286 VVAWVDDALAL
+286 VIAWVDDALAL

-325 HPFMPVR
+325 HPFRPVR
-332 LVSSAPERVRTRGIG
+332 LVSSAPERVRTRSL
-347 GGAEEPETFELA
+347 GAGPEEAETFELA
-359 EPAPAAAALDA
+359 DAAPGAAAPEADKALE
-370 DSAVD
+370 

-381 LKQPAAKPAAADSSS
+381 LKQPAAKPAANTSASD
-396 SNAVVDQLLQGAQR
+396 ALVDQLLGGAQR
-410 KPAAKVPSKAAAASA
+410 KPAPKAAPP
-425 ATAAAASATTAAA
+425 TAAAASPSTVARPAR
-438 ASAAAPIK
+438 SSIPGAPR
-446 PTVPGSPRR
+446 T

-465 FFRVAADQSPA
+465 FFRVAPDQSPA

-497 RVTPLGYPVYMS
+497 RITPLGYPVYMS

-543 GSGQDAG
+543 GSGSDAG

-563 LMLPHAEATKLRSS
+563 LMLPHVEAAKLRSS
-577 GLITR
+577 GLLTR
-582 GVGGA
+582 GIGGA

-598 DTFCSEPD
+598 DTFCSEPE

>member
-1 MHALTPPSTFI
+1 MTFAAA
-12 VPPGSLPHLRGL
+12 PRTHRAMGGSPFNWREVS
-24 WLAGV
+24 LASLV
-29 ALLLCACA
+29 ALLCACA
-37 ATPGGT
+37 STPSGTGAAAAAPAVGQGAT
-43 SATGNV
+43 AV
-49 GATSSTSTTSNTT
+49 GATTAPTPARTLDAPTDLA
-62 GWVGVS
+62 
-68 TVPAADAATGSL
+68 PPPRAAAAADT
-80 AGTPRADT
+80 
-88 TLPDVKTRNAL
+88 DVKTRNAL
-99 FKSSSFAE
+99 FKASSFAE

-118 AWDAFQASCLALAKR
+118 AWDAFQSSCLALAKR
-133 DAWKPLCARAARL
+133 EAWKPLCARAARL
-146 NRNPAELRRFFEQE
+146 SRNPTELRRFFEQE

-189 RVEGAF
+189 RPEGAF
-195 TVPVYATPNDLYTL
+195 KVPVYATPNDLYTL
-209 DWKTIAPAQR
+209 DWKLIPPAQR
-219 RSTVFVVKAGQSLSV
+219 RATVFVVKSGRSLSV
-234 VPSRVAGSYALDTT
+234 APGRVPGSYALDTT

-277 EAGGRLDAP
+277 ETSGRLDAP

-325 HPFMPVR
+325 HPFRPVR
-332 LVSSAPERVRTRGIG
+332 LVSSAPERVRTRSL
-347 GGAEEPETFELA
+347 GAGPEEAETFELA
-359 EPAPAAAALDA
+359 DAAPSAAAPVD
-370 DSAVD
+370 DSALE

-381 LKQPAAKPAAADSSS
+381 LKQAATKPAANPPASD
-396 SNAVVDQLLQGAQR
+396 ALVDQLLGGAQR
-410 KPAAKVPSKAAAASA
+410 KPAAKSA
-425 ATAAAASATTAAA
+425 PATAAAAAPSK
-438 ASAAAPIK
+438 AAPPARSSI
-446 PTVPGSPRR
+446 PGAPRS

-465 FFRVAADQSPA
+465 FFRVAPDQSPA

-497 RVTPLGYPVYMS
+497 RITPLGYPVYMA
-509 APTPAGSAL
+509 APTPPGSTL

-543 GSGQDAG
+543 GSGSDAG

-563 LMLPHAEATKLRSS
+563 LMLPHVEAAKLRSS
-577 GLITR
+577 GLLTR
-582 GVGGA
+582 GIGGA

-598 DTFCSEPD
+598 DTFCSEPE

>member
-1 MHALTPPSTFI
+1 MTFAASARRPRIPRPAHEAALRL
-12 VPPGSLPHLRGL
+12 VRLRGAAL
-24 WLAGV
+24 WSGLA
-29 ALLLCACA
+29 ALLCACA
-37 ATPGGT
+37 GAPPGAGAGGSSAPRASTAASPAPVIQPATPLP
-43 SATGNV
+43 AP
-49 GATSSTSTTSNTT
+49 ASTLAAPTDLP
-62 GWVGVS
+62 G
-68 TVPAADAATGSL
+68 PARTE
-80 AGTPRADT
+80 T

-99 FKSSSFAE
+99 FKTSSFAE

-118 AWDAFQASCLALAKR
+118 AWDAFQTSCLALSR
-133 DAWKPLCARAARL
+133 REAWKPLCARAARL

-160 FALFRILNAD
+160 FALFRILNTD

-189 RVEGAF
+189 RPEGPF

-209 DWKTIAPAQR
+209 DWKAIPPAQR
-219 RSTVFVVKAGQSLSV
+219 HATVFVVKAGQSLSV
-234 VPSRVAGSYALDTT
+234 VPGRVPGSYALDTN
-248 RFELDTRDRN
+248 RFELDTRDRT

-277 EAGGRLDAP
+277 EASGPLDAP

-325 HPFMPVR
+325 HPFRPVR
-332 LVSSAPERVRTRGIG
+332 LVSKAAARVRTRSIG
-347 GGAEEPETFELA
+347 AGPEEAETFELA
-359 EPAPAAAALDA
+359 DAVPGGAAPDA
-370 DSAVD
+370 DSALE
-375 GVTTRG
+375 GVTTRS
-381 LKQPAAKPAAADSSS
+381 LKQASAKPAANTPASD
-396 SNAVVDQLLQGAQR
+396 ALVDELLSGAQR
-410 KPAAKVPSKAAAASA
+410 KPAPRPAP
-425 ATAAAASATTAAA
+425 ATAASQRTAAA
-438 ASAAAPIK
+438 PARSSIPGAPR
-446 PTVPGSPRR
+446 S

-465 FFRVAADQSPA
+465 FFRVASDQSPA

-497 RVTPLGYPVYMS
+497 RITPLGYPVYMS
-509 APTPAGSAL
+509 APTPAGSSL

-543 GSGQDAG
+543 GSGNDAG

-563 LMLPHAEATKLRSS
+563 LMLPHAEAAKLRSS
-577 GLITR
+577 GLLTR
-582 GVGGA
+582 GIGGA
-587 ARVDSE
+587 ARVDAE

-598 DTFCSEPD
+598 DTFCSEPE